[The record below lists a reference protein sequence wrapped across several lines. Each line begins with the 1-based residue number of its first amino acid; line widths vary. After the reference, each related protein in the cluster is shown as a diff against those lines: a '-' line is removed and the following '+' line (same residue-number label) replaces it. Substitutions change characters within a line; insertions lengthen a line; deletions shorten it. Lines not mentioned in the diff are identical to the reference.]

1 VGIIYPVRGPDKKIV
16 FERRKLLEKNSAAPL
31 WMEGAALRTTA

>member
-1 VGIIYPVRGPDKKIV
+1 VGLYIQCAGPDKKIV
-16 FERRKLLEKNSAAPL
+16 FERRKLLEKNSAVPL